1 MSNETYNVAAPSYG
15 ERLLNDLGNA
25 RDKVSSAW
33 VRETV
38 VNEKIHV
45 CLGPA
50 AVETILRASLDIPE
64 HVPIT
69 FDVDYVDIDGEYA
82 FTGVT
87 IDYESSRRICG
98 GS

>member
-1 MSNETYNVAAPSYG
+1 MSNETQDHADPSYTG
-15 ERLLNDLGNA
+15 RLLNCLSEA
-25 RDKVSSAW
+25 RDKVANAW
-33 VRETV
+33 VRETIV
-38 VNEKIHV
+38 SEKIHV

-69 FDVDYVDIDGEYA
+69 FDVEFDHVMDEHA

-87 IDYESSRRICG
+87 IDYESSRRIRQG
-98 GS
+98 D